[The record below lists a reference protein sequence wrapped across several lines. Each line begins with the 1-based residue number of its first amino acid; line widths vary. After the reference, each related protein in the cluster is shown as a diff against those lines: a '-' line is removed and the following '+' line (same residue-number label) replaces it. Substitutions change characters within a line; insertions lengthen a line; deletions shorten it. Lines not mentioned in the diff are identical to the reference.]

1 MRGAHDS
8 RQVLPRPLPYGHEPR
23 MMEMVNAP
31 NPFADVPAGEGR
43 DQELVQLAKGGSR
56 AALEELVVRH
66 QSWIYNLAL
75 RMVHHPADAADATQ
89 EILIKLFTRLSTFDG
104 RSSLRTWLYR
114 VAFNHLLN
122 MKRGRT
128 ESREITFEQY
138 GRTLDGIADAELPD
152 TQAVPADVHLLI
164 AEARIGCT
172 SGMLLC
178 LDRGQRLVFILG
190 GIFGVSDTVGAELL
204 DLSRD
209 NFRQRL
215 ARARR
220 DLQNFMQDKCGLVNT
235 ANPCRCAKKTRGFI
249 AAGHIDSNSLRFAR
263 ERVTHVRDVAARTT
277 EEITGLDEAYAEVYR
292 DHPFQNS
299 PDFVARLRDLMNQP
313 KFRSTLELDR
323 TALREGE

>member
-1 MRGAHDS
+1 MKTT
-8 RQVLPRPLPYGHEPR
+8 
-23 MMEMVNAP
+23 MNP
-31 NPFADVPAGEGR
+31 NPFADVAEGEGR
-43 DQELVQLAKGGSR
+43 DQELVQLAKSGSQ
-56 AALEELVVRH
+56 AALEELVARH

-75 RMVHHPADAADATQ
+75 RMVHHPEDAKDATQ
-89 EILIKLFTRLSTFDG
+89 EVLIKLLTRLSTFEG

-114 VAFNHLLN
+114 IATNHLLN
-122 MKRGRT
+122 MKRGRA
-128 ESREITFEQY
+128 ESREITFAQY
-138 GRTLDGIADAELPD
+138 GQNLDDTPDAELELADP
-152 TQAVPADVHLLI
+152 QAVPADEQLLI

-190 GIFGVSDTVGAELL
+190 SIFGVSDTTGAELL

-209 NFRQRL
+209 NFRQKL

-249 AAGHIDSNSLRFAR
+249 TAGHIDPNNLRFAR
-263 ERVTHVRDVAARTT
+263 ERVTHVRDVATRVSA
-277 EEITGLDEAYAEVYR
+277 EITGLDEAYAEVYR

-299 PDFVARLRDLMNQP
+299 PDFVAALRELMNRP
-313 KFRSTLELDR
+313 EFRSSLELD
-323 TALREGE
+323 

>member
-1 MRGAHDS
+1 
-8 RQVLPRPLPYGHEPR
+8 
-23 MMEMVNAP
+23 MVNTP
-31 NPFADVPAGEGR
+31 NPFTDVAAGEGR

-66 QSWIYNLAL
+66 QAWIYNLAL
-75 RMVHHPADAADATQ
+75 RMVHHPEDAKDATQ
-89 EILIKLFTRLSTFDG
+89 EVLIKLFTRLSTFDE

-114 VAFNHLLN
+114 IVINHLLN
-122 MKRGRT
+122 MKRGRA
-128 ESREITFEQY
+128 EAREITFEEY
-138 GRTLDGIADAELPD
+138 GRALDDTPDAELPD
-152 TQAVPADVHLLI
+152 PLAIPADVQLLV

-178 LDRGQRLVFILG
+178 LDRGQRLIFILG
-190 GIFGVSDTVGAELL
+190 SIFGVSDVVGAELL
-204 DLSRD
+204 DMSRD

-249 AAGHIDSNSLRFAR
+249 AAGHIDLLNLRFAR
-263 ERVTHVRDVAARTT
+263 ERVTHVRDVAARVSD
-277 EEITGLDEAYAEVYR
+277 EITGLDAAYAAVYR

-299 PDFVARLRDLMNQP
+299 PDFVAALREMVNRP
-313 KFRSTLELDR
+313 EFRSTLELD
-323 TALREGE
+323 